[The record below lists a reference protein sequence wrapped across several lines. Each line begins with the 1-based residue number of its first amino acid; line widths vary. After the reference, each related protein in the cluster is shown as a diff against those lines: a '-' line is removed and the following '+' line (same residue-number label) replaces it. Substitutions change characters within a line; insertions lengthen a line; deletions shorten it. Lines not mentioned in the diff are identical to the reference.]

1 MEYKKRLIKFSR
13 KQLYDEIWTSS
24 VSGVAKKYDL
34 NYAKLII
41 SCKQANIPFPSSG
54 FWTRKHYGKDISAE
68 IVPLPESNLEYVSV
82 YLNNASMQTSKERAE
97 LENSLSN
104 QNSISD
110 IKIDENEEGLYRDIL
125 DYLDEAERVMVIA
138 QACSIKIVERARLH
152 PVLAKYKTMME
163 DYRVRLK
170 EAKSNPYY
178 NPRNKPDGEPAFFPD
193 LSENG
198 AKRTIAILNALYKGI
213 EALGGSINDDLS
225 VTIHKDSV
233 CFRFAESK
241 DKIKH
246 ELTKKDIQELAKYEK
261 DLKNGYRWVSMPQIR
276 KYDHVFNGKLR
287 IVFGEKNYL
296 RDNEF
301 QRLEDRLGDILI
313 RFYDKSEENRIK
325 RERREEEQ
333 RIREAEQRRK
343 EEICER
349 KNLES
354 QRTKELANK
363 AEDYR
368 IACDIR
374 RFIEDAMKSG
384 KEEFS
389 HEWLA
394 WASLKADWYDPIIA
408 AEDKYLGVREHGKSK
423 EEKEMGDEEI
433 RKGKSI
439 FYGSWY

>member
-1 MEYKKRLIKFSR
+1 
-13 KQLYDEIWTSS
+13 
-24 VSGVAKKYDL
+24 
-34 NYAKLII
+34 
-41 SCKQANIPFPSSG
+41 
-54 FWTRKHYGKDISAE
+54 
-68 IVPLPESNLEYVSV
+68 
-82 YLNNASMQTSKERAE
+82 MQTSKERAE

-138 QACSIKIVERARLH
+138 KACSIKIVERARLH

-163 DYRVRLK
+163 DYRVKLK
-170 EAKSNPYY
+170 EAKSKPYY
-178 NPRNKPDGEPAFFPD
+178 NPRNKPDGEPVFFPD

-233 CFRFAESK
+233 RFRFAESK

-246 ELTKKDIQELAKYEK
+246 ELTKKDIQELSKYEK
-261 DLKNGYRWVSMPQIR
+261 DLKNGYRWMSMPQIR

-313 RFYDKSEENRIK
+313 RFYDKSEENRIE

-343 EEICER
+343 EEIRER

-368 IACDIR
+368 TACDIR

-423 EEKEMGDEEI
+423 EEKEMGDEET
-433 RKGKSI
+433 RKEKSI
-439 FYGSWY
+439 FYGDWY

>member
-1 MEYKKRLIKFSR
+1 MI
-13 KQLYDEIWTSS
+13 
-24 VSGVAKKYDL
+24 V
-34 NYAKLII
+34 
-41 SCKQANIPFPSSG
+41 SCKQANIPYPSSG
-54 FWTRKHYGKDISAE
+54 FWTRKNLGKDISAE
-68 IVPLPESNLEYVSV
+68 IVPLPESNLEYISLH
-82 YLNNASMQTSKERAE
+82 LNNASVQPSKVRAE

-110 IKIDENEEGLYRDIL
+110 IKIDENEEGLYRDRL

-138 QACSIKIVERARLH
+138 KACTIKIVEGAKLH
-152 PVLAKYKTMME
+152 PVLTKYKIMME

-170 EAKSNPYY
+170 AAKSKPYY

-193 LSENG
+193 LSEKG
-198 AKRTIAILNALYKGI
+198 VKRTIAILNALYKGI
-213 EALGGSINDDLS
+213 EALGGIINDDLS

-233 CFRFAESK
+233 RFRLAESK
-241 DKIKH
+241 DKMKH
-246 ELTKKDIQELAKYEK
+246 ELTKKDIQELAKYEE
-261 DLKNGYRWVSMPQIR
+261 DLKSGYRWVSMPQIR

-301 QRLEDRLGDILI
+301 QRLEDRLGEILI

-325 RERREEEQ
+325 RERRKEEQ

-343 EEICER
+343 EEIRER

-368 IACDIR
+368 IARDIR

-389 HEWLA
+389 QEWLA

-423 EEKEMGDEEI
+423 EEKEMGDEET
-433 RKGKSI
+433 RKEKSI
-439 FYGSWY
+439 FYGGWY

>member
-1 MEYKKRLIKFSR
+1 MEYKKGLIKISR

-24 VSGVAKKYDL
+24 VSGVAKKYNL

-54 FWTRKHYGKDISAE
+54 FWTRKNLGKDISAE

-82 YLNNASMQTSKERAE
+82 YLSNASMQTSKARAE

-110 IKIDENEEGLYRDIL
+110 IKIDENKEGLYRDIL

-138 QACSIKIVERARLH
+138 KACSIKIVEGAKLH
-152 PVLAKYKTMME
+152 PILTKYKTMME

-170 EAKSNPYY
+170 EAKSKPYY
-178 NPRNKPDGEPAFFPD
+178 NPRNKPDGEPVFFPD
-193 LSENG
+193 LS
-198 AKRTIAILNALYKGI
+198 
-213 EALGGSINDDLS
+213 SINDDLS

-233 CFRFAESK
+233 RFRFAESK
-241 DKIKH
+241 DKLKH
-246 ELTKKDIQELAKYEK
+246 ELTKKDIQELAKYEA
-261 DLKNGYRWVSMPQIR
+261 DLKNGYRWISMPQIR
-276 KYDHVFNGKLR
+276 KYDYVFNGKLR
-287 IVFGEKNYL
+287 ITFGEKNYL

-313 RFYDKSEENRIK
+313 RFYDKSEKNRIE

-343 EEICER
+343 EEIRER

-423 EEKEMGDEEI
+423 EEKEMGDEET
-433 RKGKSI
+433 RKEKSI
-439 FYGSWY
+439 FYGGWY

>member
-1 MEYKKRLIKFSR
+1 MEYKKGLIKISR

-54 FWTRKHYGKDISAE
+54 FWTRKNLGKDISAE

-82 YLNNASMQTSKERAE
+82 YLSNASMQTSKARAE

-110 IKIDENEEGLYRDIL
+110 IKIDENKEGLYRDIL

-138 QACSIKIVERARLH
+138 KACSIKIVEGAKLH
-152 PVLAKYKTMME
+152 PILTKYKTMME

-178 NPRNKPDGEPAFFPD
+178 NPRNKPDGEPVFFPD
-193 LSENG
+193 LS
-198 AKRTIAILNALYKGI
+198 
-213 EALGGSINDDLS
+213 SINDDLS

-233 CFRFAESK
+233 RFRFAESK
-241 DKIKH
+241 DKLKH
-246 ELTKKDIQELAKYEK
+246 ELTKKDIQELAKYEA
-261 DLKNGYRWVSMPQIR
+261 DLKNGYRWISMPQIR
-276 KYDHVFNGKLR
+276 KYDYVFNGKLR
-287 IVFGEKNYL
+287 ITFGEKNYL

-313 RFYDKSEENRIK
+313 RFYDKSEKNRIE

-343 EEICER
+343 EEIRER

-423 EEKEMGDEEI
+423 EEKEMGDEET
-433 RKGKSI
+433 RKEKSI
-439 FYGSWY
+439 FYGGWY

>member
-1 MEYKKRLIKFSR
+1 MEYKKGLIKISR

-54 FWTRKHYGKDISAE
+54 FWTRKNLGKDISAE

-82 YLNNASMQTSKERAE
+82 YLSNASMQTSKARAE

-138 QACSIKIVERARLH
+138 KACSIKIVEGAKLH
-152 PVLAKYKTMME
+152 PILTKYKTMME
-163 DYRVRLK
+163 DYRVKLK

-178 NPRNKPDGEPAFFPD
+178 NPRNKPDGEPVFFPD
-193 LSENG
+193 LS
-198 AKRTIAILNALYKGI
+198 
-213 EALGGSINDDLS
+213 SINDDLS

-233 CFRFAESK
+233 RFRFAESK
-241 DKIKH
+241 DKLKH
-246 ELTKKDIQELAKYEK
+246 ELTKKDIQELAKYEA
-261 DLKNGYRWVSMPQIR
+261 DLKNGYRWISMPQIR
-276 KYDHVFNGKLR
+276 KYDYVFNGKLR
-287 IVFGEKNYL
+287 ITFGEKNYL

-313 RFYDKSEENRIK
+313 RFYDKSEKNRIE

-343 EEICER
+343 EEIRER

-423 EEKEMGDEEI
+423 EEKEMGDEET
-433 RKGKSI
+433 RKEKSI
-439 FYGSWY
+439 FYGGWY